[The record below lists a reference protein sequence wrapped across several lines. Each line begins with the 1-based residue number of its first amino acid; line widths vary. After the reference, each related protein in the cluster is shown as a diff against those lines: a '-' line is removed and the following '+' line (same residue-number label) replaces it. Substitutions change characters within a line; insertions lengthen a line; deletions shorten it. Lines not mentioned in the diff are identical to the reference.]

1 MSLKFYR
8 FELPL
13 TRRVHLSRDRELDSR
28 IGYLVRRKSAWA
40 EASPLPG
47 FSKEGEA
54 EVLEDFRRL
63 RDEEEPQPQT
73 ASVRFAWHC
82 LEHLPDEGVDIT
94 IAALLSGEPQEI
106 IQRAS
111 ELAKKKCPAAKLKV
125 GTRTVAED
133 AEIARAVYERLEGK
147 CLLRLD
153 ANRQWTAKQALAFAD
168 LTEDLSFDYVEEP
181 VNSDFALADVRLKAK
196 WRTAYDETLQAKDG
210 VVTILET
217 ATSDMLVDK
226 PSLTGGLRFEDVVG
240 KIRVTHSAAYES
252 GVGLYRIAQ
261 MASAAKLKYPAGLDT
276 YHLLAEDVLRRRLNF
291 KGWRLKLKRMPPV
304 DVGKLEEIEL

>member
-8 FELPL
+8 YELPL

-28 IGYLVRRKSAWA
+28 IGFLVRRKSAWA

-54 EVLEDFRRL
+54 EVLEDFQRL
-63 RDEEEPQPQT
+63 LDETEPQT

-82 LEHLPDEGVDIT
+82 LENLPDEGVDIT
-94 IAALLSGEPQEI
+94 IAALLSGEPNDMLV
-106 IQRAS
+106 RAA
-111 ELAKKKCPAAKLKV
+111 ELVKQKCPAVKLKV
-125 GTRTVAED
+125 GTRTVKED
-133 AEIARAVYERLEGK
+133 AEIAREVYKRLEGK
-147 CLLRLD
+147 CRFRLD

-196 WRTAYDETLQAKDG
+196 WRTAYDETLQAKEG

-226 PSLTGGLRFEDVVG
+226 PTLTGGLRFEDVVG

-276 YHLLAEDVLRRRLNF
+276 YALLADDVLKRRLNF
-291 KGWRLKLKRMPPV
+291 KGWKLKLKRMPPV
-304 DVGKLEEIEL
+304 DLSKLEEIEL